1 MQSIGAINTII
12 RRPDGKLV
20 GYNTDYIGAI
30 SAIEDG
36 IGGCNNYLLFY
47 HSCVPWKKYQTLY
60 VFTGPG
66 SKDAV
71 ISPLAGRLIVVVGA
85 GGAGKAIAYGAKEK
99 GARVVVAN
107 RTYGK
112 ISISIIHGVY
122 II

>member
-12 RRPDGKLV
+12 RRPDGKLA

-36 IGGCNNYLLFY
+36 IGGCNNYLLSF
-47 HSCVPWKKYQTLY
+47 HSCMPWKKYQTLY

-66 SKDAV
+66 SKDAA
-71 ISPLAGRLIVVVGA
+71 ISPLAGRLIVVV
-85 GGAGKAIAYGAKEK
+85 GAGKAIAYGAKEK